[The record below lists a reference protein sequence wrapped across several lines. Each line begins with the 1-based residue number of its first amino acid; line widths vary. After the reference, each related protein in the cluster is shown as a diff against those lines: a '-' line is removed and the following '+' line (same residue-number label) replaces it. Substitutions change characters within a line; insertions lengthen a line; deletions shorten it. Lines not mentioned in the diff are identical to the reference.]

1 MACVWMDGRDP
12 AVMGMPSTDV
22 SYTGRETA
30 ASSKF
35 HTAVEPKYYTEAN
48 SLLEMRNV
56 LSLYI

>member
-30 ASSKF
+30 DHHPNSTLPSSLNIILKPIAF
-35 HTAVEPKYYTEAN
+35 W
-48 SLLEMRNV
+48 R
-56 LSLYI
+56 